1 MSVRASTIA
10 IIAAAGLLVS
20 ACGPGGGSSFSPT
33 PSPTPTPTPTPT
45 PSPTVQALVDQP
57 PVPLDFAMLMTNGS
71 VLAQADPNPAAGI
84 SAADFYMLTPDS
96 NGDYSKGTWRKISSP
111 PAGYSPWAMNEAVLP
126 DGRVLFI
133 GGEYNDDQYQL
144 PFKPSGLTNMS
155 AIYDPAADSWTMIP
169 APTGL
174 DYIGDVATTAL
185 PDGRVII
192 GDKLFKRMWMFDPTT
207 GQWSPLNFTGYPSSD
222 FAEMGFTLLPNGSVL
237 TADVRNSPSTYH
249 FVPSSGSWVSDGPTP
264 ASLAEL
270 TVNPLTYGPAPQ
282 QTVGGVTYGPGPAG
296 TYNAP
301 GEIGPSILRPD
312 GSVFWAG
319 AAASGQTGHTAIY
332 HPGASASVAGSW
344 TAGPDFPAGENAGDS
359 VAALLVNGNVLVA
372 GDSDALYEFDG
383 MTLTRTVAPPA
394 TASGVFLLPL
404 PSGQVLFL
412 TPGQST
418 LVKLYTP
425 VGTPQASWAPTI
437 ISSPNNLT
445 RGQTYSLT
453 GTQLNGLSQACDY
466 GDEFGCATNYPLVRI
481 TNIATG
487 HVTYARTHGFTLG
500 VATGAASVS
509 AMFDVPATTEAGPS
523 TLVVVA
529 NGIASRQLSVTV
541 G

>member
-1 MSVRASTIA
+1 V
-10 IIAAAGLLVS
+10 LV
-20 ACGPGGGSSFSPT
+20 
-33 PSPTPTPTPTPT
+33 
-45 PSPTVQALVDQP
+45 
-57 PVPLDFAMLMTNGS
+57 
-71 VLAQADPNPAAGI
+71 QADPNPSAGI

-96 NGDYSKGTWRKISSP
+96 NGDYSKGTWRKVASP
-111 PAGYSPWAMNEAVLP
+111 PAGYSPWATNEVVLS

-133 GGEYNDDQYQL
+133 GGEYNHDQYQI
-144 PFKPSGLTNMS
+144 PFAPSALTNMS
-155 AIYDPAADSWTMIP
+155 AIYDPSADTWTMIP
-169 APTGL
+169 APAGL

-192 GDKLFKRMWMFDPTT
+192 GDKLFKRMWVFDPASS
-207 GQWSPLNFTGYPSSD
+207 QWSALNFTGYPSND
-222 FAEMGFTLLPNGSVL
+222 FAEMGFTLLPSGSVL

-249 FVPSSGSWVSDGPTP
+249 FVPSSGSWITDGTTP

-270 TVNPLTYGPAPQ
+270 TVNPITYGPAPQ

-312 GSVFWAG
+312 GSVFWTG
-319 AAASGQTGHTAIY
+319 AAPSGQTGHTAIY

-359 VAALLVNGNVLVA
+359 VAALLVSGNVLVA

-383 MTLTRTVAPPA
+383 IKLTRTVAPPA
-394 TASGVFLLPL
+394 TPYGVFLLPL
-404 PSGQVLFL
+404 PSGQVLVL
-412 TPGQST
+412 TPGQSS

-425 VGTPQASWAPTI
+425 AGTPQASWAPTI
-437 ISSPNNLT
+437 ISAPTNLT

-453 GTQLNGLSQACDY
+453 GTQLNGFSQACDY

-481 TNIATG
+481 TNVATG
-487 HVTYARTHGFTLG
+487 HVTYARTHGHTLG
-500 VATGAASVS
+500 VATGSASVTT
-509 AMFDVPATTEAGPS
+509 MFDVPATAETGPS